1 MPNEIPS
8 ERYLNVIAGMVAE
21 KLGLTKEELVQRKA
35 DGSLAPET
43 IAQAAADVVA
53 DLTADT
59 VPLHPM
65 LDPPEM
71 LIWKARTLF
80 AADLR
85 QEFGDYL
92 EWSEQDSSEWTETE
106 NFREQMLF
114 FREWSIRWMSVL
126 YLVVIELV
134 DRSEASGI
142 ADLLVETRYWRFLE
156 EMSLDPAMETTDEN
170 SDKDK

>member
-1 MPNEIPS
+1 MSNEKSS
-8 ERYLNVIAGMVAE
+8 ERYVNVIAGMIAE

-35 DGSLAPET
+35 DGSLTPEV
-43 IAQAAADVVA
+43 IAQATADVID
-53 DLTADT
+53 DLMIEL

-92 EWSEQDSSEWTETE
+92 EWSEQDPSEWTETE

-114 FREWSIRWMSVL
+114 FREWSMRWMSVL
-126 YLVVIELV
+126 YLMIIELV

-156 EMSLDPAMETTDEN
+156 EISLDPAMETTDEN